1 MTSLPEREAGSK
13 VAPFILNRWS
23 PRAFTPDEMTQE
35 DLLTIL
41 DAGRWAPSAYNAQPW
56 RFIYARRNTP
66 GWERFLSWLIPFNR
80 AWAENASAIVYIA
93 SRTVTDSARTGEP
106 IEAPSHA
113 FDAGA
118 ASILIQL
125 QANQNGWHTHPV
137 SGFDKELAHA
147 GLELPE
153 DHVVHA
159 AIIIGHRGPASQLPE
174 NLQEREK
181 PSTRIPLDALASE
194 GRFIPPTTAS

>member
-1 MTSLPEREAGSK
+1 MTSFPDREAGSQ
-13 VAPFILNRWS
+13 VAPFILARWS
-23 PRAFTPDEMTQE
+23 PRAFIPDDITQKE
-35 DLLTIL
+35 LLTIL

-56 RFIYARRNTP
+56 RFIYARRGTP
-66 GWERFLSWLIPFNR
+66 DWDRLLSWLIPFNR
-80 AWAENASAIVYIA
+80 GWAENASALVYIA
-93 SRTVTDSARTGEP
+93 SRTVTDSASTGEP

-118 ASILIQL
+118 ASVLIQL

-137 SGFDKELAHA
+137 SGFNKELAHA

-159 AIIIGHRGPASQLPE
+159 AIIIGHRGATSQLAE

-181 PSTRIPLDALASE
+181 PSARLPLTTLASE
-194 GRFIPPTTAS
+194 GRFIPPAPVV

>member
-1 MTSLPEREAGSK
+1 MTSFPDRDAGSS

-23 PRAFTPDEMTQE
+23 PRAFTPDDITCDE
-35 DLLTIL
+35 LLNII

-66 GWERFLSWLIPFNR
+66 DWERFLSWLIPFNR
-80 AWAENASAIVYIA
+80 AWAEKASAIVYIA

-106 IEAPSHA
+106 VDAPSHA

-118 ASILIQL
+118 ASFLIQL
-125 QANQNGWHTHPV
+125 QANQNGWFTHPI

-159 AIIIGHRGPASQLPE
+159 AIVLGHRGDASQLPE
-174 NLQEREK
+174 NLREREA
-181 PSTRIPLDALASE
+181 PSTRASLETLAFE
-194 GRFIPPTTAS
+194 GRFIPPTSKS